1 MNEGELLKS
10 FMKFKGI
17 HRRMCLNEFRK
28 LEISKGQPKIL
39 NYLAENNGS
48 IQKDIAQNCNIEPAT
63 VTSILA
69 TMERVGFVER
79 RPNADDRRILNV
91 YLTEK
96 GKITQLKLQKAMY
109 NIEKK
114 CFKNFSEAEKKL
126 IKSFFERMYNN
137 LNEGDEPTNGKTT

>member
-1 MNEGELLKS
+1 
-10 FMKFKGI
+10 
-17 HRRMCLNEFRK
+17 MCLNEFRK

-96 GKITQLKLQKAMY
+96 GKITQLKLQKAIY

-114 CFKNFSEAEKKL
+114 CFKNFSEEEKKL

-137 LNEGDEPTNGKTT
+137 LNEGDEATNGKTT